1 MSAGKLF
8 GAQARRGTLGHV
20 GQAKGG
26 WGRSPGGGGRFVV
39 VAILLVALLGNRGPG
54 SPRPSDIFSQ
64 WAGLSS
70 GFPSSLSPLARA
82 LR

>member
-1 MSAGKLF
+1 M
-8 GAQARRGTLGHV
+8 GAEPEA
-20 GQAKGG
+20 
-26 WGRSPGGGGRFVV
+26 GGGRFVV

-54 SPRPSDIFSQ
+54 LLRPPDTLSQ

-70 GFPSSLSPLARA
+70 GSPSSLSPLTRA